1 MKHTQ
6 RTQTITPAR
15 RAGFTIA
22 EIIVVVIII
31 GVLAAIIV
39 PRLTNRV
46 GQARSTAAGA
56 NANAIA
62 TAVDAF
68 MADCGQP
75 TPGSDLASFLME
87 RPSNITD
94 DKWKGPYLKNRD
106 QLLDPWGHE
115 YILVLPGKRNAD
127 FDIVSYGADS
137 KPGGDGD
144 AADIVK
150 P

>member
-1 MKHTQ
+1 MN
-6 RTQTITPAR
+6 RFNPSNPAR
-15 RAGFTIA
+15 RRAFTIA

-46 GQARSTAAGA
+46 GQARSTAAAA
-56 NANAIA
+56 NANAIS
-62 TAVDAF
+62 TAVEAF

-75 TPGSDLASFLME
+75 PAGSDLESFLME
-87 RPSNITD
+87 RPASVD
-94 DKWKGPYLKNRD
+94 EAKWKGPYLKNRD
-106 QLLDPWGHE
+106 QLLDPWGNPFM
-115 YILVLPGKRNAD
+115 LVMPGQRNAD
-127 FDIVSYGADS
+127 FDIVSYGADK

-144 AADIVK
+144 NADIIK